1 MRQALRTSSTSPHRH
16 GSGRKYWSGR
26 KVWHGGVRTS
36 SCASTAVLSAG
47 DSRKHTR
54 RLQEPP
60 TLEDSTSRSTPS
72 SPAPAAARCALSCW
86 SSCTRCLLEPFFSR
100 DGRNILWVTVLG
112 KFITLPGPTPIA
124 GAKGFGSGQNSMT
137 QASSELVQDV
147 LSQSVTVGIRTG
159 GRALV
164 LLVCPCTKCW

>member
-72 SPAPAAARCALSCW
+72 SPAPAAARCALPRW
-86 SSCTRCLLEPFFSR
+86 SSCTLCLLEPFFFRRPEHS
-100 DGRNILWVTVLG
+100 LG
-112 KFITLPGPTPIA
+112 NRIRQVHYAARSNAHRWGQRVWFRSKFDDP
-124 GAKGFGSGQNSMT
+124 
-137 QASSELVQDV
+137 
-147 LSQSVTVGIRTG
+147 SQQ
-159 GRALV
+159 
-164 LLVCPCTKCW
+164 

>member
-1 MRQALRTSSTSPHRH
+1 MRQALRTSNTSPHRH

-47 DSRKHTR
+47 DSRMHTR

-72 SPAPAAARCALSCW
+72 SPAPAAARCTAALVVLHA
-86 SSCTRCLLEPFFSR
+86 LLASHFFFV

-112 KFITLPGPTPIA
+112 KFITLPGPTPID
-124 GAKGFGSGQNSMT
+124 GAKGFGSGQSSMT

-164 LLVCPCTKCW
+164 LLVCPLAKCW